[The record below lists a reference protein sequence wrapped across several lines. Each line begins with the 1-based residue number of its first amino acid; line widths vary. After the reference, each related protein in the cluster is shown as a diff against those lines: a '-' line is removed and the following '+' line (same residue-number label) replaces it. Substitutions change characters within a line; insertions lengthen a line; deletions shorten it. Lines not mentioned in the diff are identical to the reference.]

1 MRRRLPPL
9 NSLRA
14 FESAAR
20 QLSFTKAADELAVT
34 QSAVSHQVAALEEW
48 AGVPLFKRQGR
59 AMVLTEAAARFL
71 PAVTVAL
78 DQIALA
84 GRKLQAVDPTHGWL
98 TVAVMP
104 SFAAKWLVPRL
115 ADFHEKNPDMDV
127 WIATFEAQTG
137 ALGTDVDV
145 AIRYGRGD
153 WPGLTSVKIMSE
165 ELFPVCA
172 PRVAD
177 RLKSPHDL
185 AGSTLLHDEL
195 REDWAMWFAAAGLS
209 GVDPARGPGF
219 DDSGL
224 LIQAAIEG
232 LGVALGRS
240 VLVKGDLE
248 AGRLARPF
256 DIAIPAEFAYYL
268 VYPPDL
274 EAAPKIEVFRHWLLS
289 TARAMQAKEGN
300 A

>member
-1 MRRRLPPL
+1 MMKRKLPPL

-20 QLSFTKAADELAVT
+20 HLSFTRAADELAVT
-34 QSAVSHQVAALEEW
+34 QSAVSHQVTALEEW

-59 AMVLTEAAARFL
+59 AMVLTEAAVKFL
-71 PAVTVAL
+71 PAVSTAL

-137 ALGTDVDV
+137 ALGSDIDV

-153 WPGLTSVKIMSE
+153 WPGLASVRIMSE

-172 PRVAD
+172 PRLAAS
-177 RLKSPHDL
+177 LKAPADL
-185 AGSTLLHDEL
+185 ASATLLHDEL
-195 REDWAMWFAAAGLS
+195 REDWAMWFAAAGLT
-209 GVDPARGPGF
+209 GVATARGPGF

-240 VLVKGDLE
+240 VLVKGDLD
-248 AGRLARPF
+248 AGRLVRPF
-256 DIAIPAEFAYYL
+256 DVALAAEFAYYL

-274 EAAPKIEVFRHWLLS
+274 ENAPKIETFRTWLLA
-289 TARAMQAKEGN
+289 TAQATV
-300 A
+300 

>member
-1 MRRRLPPL
+1 MKRKLPPL

-20 QLSFTKAADELAVT
+20 HLSFTRAADELAVT
-34 QSAVSHQVAALEEW
+34 QSAVSHQVNALEAW

-59 AMVLTEAAARFL
+59 AMVLTEAAVKFL
-71 PAVTVAL
+71 PAVTTAL

-84 GRKLQAVDPTHGWL
+84 GRKLQAVDPSHGWL

-115 ADFHEKNPDMDV
+115 ADFHEKNPDIDV

-137 ALGTDVDV
+137 ALGSDIDV

-153 WPGLTSVKIMSE
+153 WPGLASVRIMSE

-172 PRVAD
+172 PRLAAG
-177 RLKSPHDL
+177 LKAPADL
-185 AGSTLLHDEL
+185 ASATLLHDEL
-195 REDWAMWFAAAGLS
+195 REDWAMWFAAAGLT
-209 GVDPARGPGF
+209 GVDTARGPGF

-240 VLVKGDLE
+240 VLVKGDLD
-248 AGRLARPF
+248 AGRLVRPF
-256 DIAIPAEFAYYL
+256 DVALAAEFAYYL

-274 EAAPKIEVFRHWLLS
+274 ENAPKIETFRTWLLA
-289 TARAMQAKEGN
+289 TARATG
-300 A
+300 

>member
-1 MRRRLPPL
+1 MKRRLPPL

-20 QLSFTKAADELAVT
+20 QLSFTKAAEELAVT

-59 AMVLTEAAARFL
+59 AMVLTEAAVKFL
-71 PAVTVAL
+71 PAVTAAL

-137 ALGTDVDV
+137 ALGSDIDV

-153 WPGLTSVKIMSE
+153 WPGLTSVRIMSE

-172 PRVAD
+172 PRLAAS
-177 RLKSPHDL
+177 LKTPADL
-185 AGSTLLHDEL
+185 AQATLLHDEL
-195 REDWAMWFAAAGLS
+195 REDWGMWFAAAGLT
-209 GVDPARGPGF
+209 GVDTARGPGF

-240 VLVKGDLE
+240 VLVQGDLD
-248 AGRLARPF
+248 AGRLVRPF
-256 DIAIPAEFAYYL
+256 DVALSAEFAYYL

-274 EAAPKIEVFRHWLLS
+274 ENAPKIETFRTWLRT
-289 TARAMQAKEGN
+289 TARGMG
-300 A
+300 

>member
-1 MRRRLPPL
+1 M
-9 NSLRA
+9 
-14 FESAAR
+14 
-20 QLSFTKAADELAVT
+20 SFTRAADELSVT
-34 QSAVSHQVAALEEW
+34 QSAVSHQVQTLEDW

-59 AMVLTEAAARFL
+59 QMVLTEAAVKFL
-71 PAVTVAL
+71 PSVTAAL
-78 DQIALA
+78 DQLALA
-84 GRKLQAVDPTHGWL
+84 SRKLQAVDPTHGWL
-98 TVAVMP
+98 TVAMMP

-115 ADFHEKNPDMDV
+115 ADFHAGNPDMDV
-127 WIATFEAQTG
+127 WIATFEPQTG

-145 AIRYGRGD
+145 AIRYGAGE
-153 WPGLTSVKIMSE
+153 WPGLTSVKILSE

-172 PRVAD
+172 PRLAAGLHVP
-177 RLKSPHDL
+177 SDL
-185 AGSTLLHDEL
+185 TKATLLHDEL
-195 REDWAMWFAAAGLS
+195 REDWSMWFRASGLTT
-209 GVDPARGPGF
+209 VDPSRGPGF

-248 AGRLARPF
+248 AGRLVRPF
-256 DIAIPAEFAYYL
+256 TTSIPAENAFYL

-274 EAAPKIEVFRHWLLS
+274 ESAPKIRTFREWLL
-289 TARAMQAKEGN
+289 RAA

>member
-20 QLSFTKAADELAVT
+20 NLSFTKAADELAVT
-34 QSAVSHQVAALEEW
+34 QSAVSHQVTSLEEW

-59 AMVLTEAAARFL
+59 AVVLTEAATKFL
-71 PAVTVAL
+71 PAVTTAL
-78 DQIALA
+78 DQLALA

-98 TVAVMP
+98 TVAMMP

-115 ADFHEKNPDMDV
+115 TDFHEKNPDMDV

-137 ALGTDVDV
+137 ALGTDVDL

-153 WPGLTSVKIMSE
+153 WPGLASVKILSE

-172 PRVAD
+172 PRLAVSLREPAD
-177 RLKSPHDL
+177 LMN
-185 AGSTLLHDEL
+185 ATLLHDEL
-195 REDWAMWFAAAGLS
+195 REDWSMWFRAAGITAT
-209 GVDPARGPGF
+209 DPARGPGF

-248 AGRLARPF
+248 AGRLVKPF
-256 DIAIPAEFAYYL
+256 NIAIPAESAFYL

-274 EAAPKIEVFRHWLLS
+274 ENTPKIASFRKWLLE
-289 TARAMQAKEGN
+289 TAEAESKQHPN
-300 A
+300 

>member
-1 MRRRLPPL
+1 
-9 NSLRA
+9 
-14 FESAAR
+14 
-20 QLSFTKAADELAVT
+20 
-34 QSAVSHQVAALEEW
+34 
-48 AGVPLFKRQGR
+48 
-59 AMVLTEAAARFL
+59 MVLTEAAVKFL
-71 PAVTVAL
+71 PAVSTAL

-137 ALGTDVDV
+137 ALGSDIDV

-153 WPGLTSVKIMSE
+153 WPGLASVRIMSE

-172 PRVAD
+172 PRLAAG
-177 RLKSPHDL
+177 LKTPADL
-185 AGSTLLHDEL
+185 ANATLLHDEL
-195 REDWAMWFAAAGLS
+195 REDWGMWFAAAGLT
-209 GVDPARGPGF
+209 GVDTARGPGF

-240 VLVKGDLE
+240 VLVKGDLD
-248 AGRLARPF
+248 AGRLVRPF
-256 DIAIPAEFAYYL
+256 DVALGAEFAYYL

-274 EAAPKIEVFRHWLLS
+274 ENAPKIETFRTWLLA
-289 TARAMQAKEGN
+289 TAGAA
-300 A
+300 

>member
-1 MRRRLPPL
+1 MMKRR
-9 NSLRA
+9 NITLRQLKV
-14 FESAAR
+14 FERVAR
-20 QLSFTKAADELAVT
+20 RLSFTRAADELAVT
-34 QSAVSHQVAALEEW
+34 QSAVSHQVTALEEW

-59 AMVLTEAAARFL
+59 AMVLTEAAVKFL
-71 PAVTVAL
+71 PAVSTAL

-137 ALGTDVDV
+137 ALGSDIDV

-153 WPGLTSVKIMSE
+153 WPGLASVRIMSE

-172 PRVAD
+172 PRLAAG
-177 RLKSPHDL
+177 LKAPADL
-185 AGSTLLHDEL
+185 ASSTLLHDEL
-195 REDWAMWFAAAGLS
+195 REDWAMWFAAAGLT
-209 GVDPARGPGF
+209 GVDTARGPGF

-240 VLVKGDLE
+240 VLVKGDLD
-248 AGRLARPF
+248 AGRLVRPF
-256 DIAIPAEFAYYL
+256 DVALAAEFAYYL

-274 EAAPKIEVFRHWLLS
+274 ESAPKIETFRTWLLA
-289 TARAMQAKEGN
+289 TAQATV
-300 A
+300 

>member
-1 MRRRLPPL
+1 MKRRLPPL

-20 QLSFTKAADELAVT
+20 HLSFTKAADELAVT
-34 QSAVSHQVAALEEW
+34 QSAVSHQVNALEEW

-59 AMVLTEAAARFL
+59 AMVLTEAAVKFL
-71 PAVTVAL
+71 PAVSTAL

-137 ALGTDVDV
+137 ALGSDIDV

-153 WPGLTSVKIMSE
+153 WPGLASVRIMSE

-172 PRVAD
+172 PRLAAS
-177 RLKSPHDL
+177 LKAPADL
-185 AGSTLLHDEL
+185 ASATLLHDEL
-195 REDWAMWFAAAGLS
+195 REDWAMWFAAAGLT
-209 GVDPARGPGF
+209 GVATARGPGF

-240 VLVKGDLE
+240 VLVKGDLD
-248 AGRLARPF
+248 AGRLVRPF
-256 DIAIPAEFAYYL
+256 DVALAAEFAYYL

-274 EAAPKIEVFRHWLLS
+274 ENAPKIETFRTWLLA
-289 TARAMQAKEGN
+289 TAQATV
-300 A
+300 

>member
-20 QLSFTKAADELAVT
+20 LLSFTKAADELAVT
-34 QSAVSHQVAALEEW
+34 QSAVSHQVTALEEW

-59 AMVLTEAAARFL
+59 AVVLTEAAVKFL
-71 PAVTVAL
+71 PSVSTAL
-78 DQIALA
+78 DQLALA

-115 ADFHEKNPDMDV
+115 SDFHDKNPDMDV

-137 ALGTDVDV
+137 ALGSDVDL

-153 WPGLTSVKIMSE
+153 WPGLTSVKILAE

-172 PRVAD
+172 PKLAPTLRVPAD
-177 RLKSPHDL
+177 LMR
-185 AGSTLLHDEL
+185 ATLLHDEL
-195 REDWAMWFAAAGLS
+195 REDWSMWFRAANLTAT
-209 GVDPARGPGF
+209 DPARGPGF

-240 VLVKGDLE
+240 VLVKGDLD
-248 AGRLARPF
+248 AGRLKRPF

-274 EAAPKIEVFRHWLLS
+274 ENAPKIEVFRSWLLA
-289 TARAMQAKEGN
+289 TAQATLSAEGK

>member
-1 MRRRLPPL
+1 
-9 NSLRA
+9 
-14 FESAAR
+14 
-20 QLSFTKAADELAVT
+20 LSFTRAAEELAVT
-34 QSAVSHQVAALEEW
+34 QSAVSHQVNALEAW

-59 AMVLTEAAARFL
+59 AMVLTEAAVKFL
-71 PAVTVAL
+71 PAVSSAL

-84 GRKLQAVDPTHGWL
+84 GRKLLAVDPAHGWL

-115 ADFHEKNPDMDV
+115 ADFHEKNPDLDV
-127 WIATFEAQTG
+127 WIATFEEQTG
-137 ALGTDVDV
+137 ALGSDVDV

-153 WPGLTSVKIMSE
+153 WPGLASVRIMSE

-172 PRVAD
+172 PRLATTLKTPAD
-177 RLKSPHDL
+177 LSR
-185 AGSTLLHDEL
+185 ATLLHDEL
-195 REDWAMWFAAAGLS
+195 REDWGMWFAAAGLT
-209 GVDPARGPGF
+209 GLDTARGPGF

-240 VLVKGDLE
+240 VLVKGDLD
-248 AGRLARPF
+248 AGRLVRPF
-256 DIAIPAEFAYYL
+256 DVALAAEFAYYL

-274 EAAPKIEVFRHWLLS
+274 ETAPKIETFRTWLLA
-289 TARAMQAKEGN
+289 TAGAA
-300 A
+300 

>member
-1 MRRRLPPL
+1 MMKRKLPPL

-20 QLSFTKAADELAVT
+20 HLSFTRAADELAVT
-34 QSAVSHQVAALEEW
+34 QSAVSHQVSALEEW

-59 AMVLTEAAARFL
+59 AMVLTEAAVKFL
-71 PAVTVAL
+71 PAVSTAL

-84 GRKLQAVDPTHGWL
+84 GRKLQAVDPAHGWL

-127 WIATFEAQTG
+127 WIATFEDQTG
-137 ALGTDVDV
+137 ALGSDIDV

-153 WPGLTSVKIMSE
+153 WPGLASVRIMSE

-172 PRVAD
+172 PRLAASLNTPAD
-177 RLKSPHDL
+177 LSH
-185 AGSTLLHDEL
+185 ATLLHDEL
-195 REDWAMWFAAAGLS
+195 REDWAMWFAAAGLT
-209 GVDPARGPGF
+209 GVDTARGPGF

-240 VLVKGDLE
+240 VLVKGDLD
-248 AGRLARPF
+248 AGRLVRPF
-256 DIAIPAEFAYYL
+256 DVALAAEFAYYL

-274 EAAPKIEVFRHWLLS
+274 ESAPKIETFRAWLLA
-289 TARAMQAKEGN
+289 TARATG
-300 A
+300 

>member
-1 MRRRLPPL
+1 MKRRLPPL

-20 QLSFTKAADELAVT
+20 HLSFTKAADELAVT
-34 QSAVSHQVAALEEW
+34 QSAVSHQVNALEAW

-59 AMVLTEAAARFL
+59 AMVLTEAAVKFL
-71 PAVTVAL
+71 PAVSSAL

-84 GRKLQAVDPTHGWL
+84 GRKLLAVDPAHGWL

-115 ADFHEKNPDMDV
+115 ADFNEENPDLDV
-127 WIATFEAQTG
+127 WIATFEDQTG
-137 ALGTDVDV
+137 ALGSDIDV

-153 WPGLTSVKIMSE
+153 WPGLASVRIMSE

-172 PRVAD
+172 PRLATS
-177 RLKSPHDL
+177 LENPADL
-185 AGSTLLHDEL
+185 AHATLLHDEL
-195 REDWAMWFAAAGLS
+195 REDWGMWFAAAGLT
-209 GVDPARGPGF
+209 GVDTARGPGF

-240 VLVKGDLE
+240 VLVKGDLD
-248 AGRLARPF
+248 AGRLVRPF
-256 DIAIPAEFAYYL
+256 DVALPAEFAYYL

-274 EAAPKIEVFRHWLLS
+274 ESAPKIETFRTWLLA
-289 TARAMQAKEGN
+289 TARA
-300 A
+300 

>member
-20 QLSFTKAADELAVT
+20 HLSFTKAADELAVT
-34 QSAVSHQVAALEEW
+34 QSAVSHQVTSLEAW

-59 AMVLTEAAARFL
+59 AVVLTQAAVKFL
-71 PAVTVAL
+71 PSVSTAL
-78 DQIALA
+78 DQNALA

-115 ADFHEKNPDMDV
+115 SDFQEKNPDLDV

-137 ALGTDVDV
+137 ALASDVDL

-153 WPGLTSVKIMSE
+153 WPGLTSVKILSE

-172 PRVAD
+172 PKLAPRLRSPAD
-177 RLKSPHDL
+177 LMQ
-185 AGSTLLHDEL
+185 STLLHDEL
-195 REDWAMWFAAAGLS
+195 REDWSMWFSAAKITAK
-209 GVDPARGPGF
+209 DPARGPGF
-219 DDSGL
+219 DDSSL

-240 VLVKGDLE
+240 VLVKGDLD
-248 AGRLARPF
+248 AGRLVRPF
-256 DIAIPAEFAYYL
+256 EVAIPAEFAYYL

-274 EAAPKIEVFRHWLLS
+274 ESAPKIEVFRNWLQS
-289 TARAMQAKEGN
+289 TARATQSG
-300 A
+300 

>member
-48 AGVPLFKRQGR
+48 AGIPLFKRQGR
-59 AMVLTEAAARFL
+59 AMVLTEAATRFL
-71 PAVTVAL
+71 PAVSAAL

-84 GRKLQAVDPTHGWL
+84 GRKLQAVDPAHGWL

-137 ALGTDVDV
+137 ALGSDVDV

-153 WPGLTSVKIMSE
+153 WPGLTAVKILSE

-172 PRVAD
+172 P
-177 RLKSPHDL
+177 KL
-185 AGSTLLHDEL
+185 AGQLKAPSDLVNATLLHDEL
-195 REDWAMWFAAAGLS
+195 REDWSMWFRAAGLTET
-209 GVDPARGPGF
+209 DPARGPGF

-248 AGRLARPF
+248 AGRLVRPF
-256 DIAIPAEFAYYL
+256 DIAIPAESAFYL

-274 EAAPKIEVFRHWLLS
+274 ENAPKIEIFRKWLVAS
-289 TARAMQAKEGN
+289 AQGK
-300 A
+300 

>member
-1 MRRRLPPL
+1 MKRRLPPL

-20 QLSFTKAADELAVT
+20 HLSFTKAADELAVT
-34 QSAVSHQVAALEEW
+34 QSAVSHQVNALEEW

-59 AMVLTEAAARFL
+59 AMVLTEAAVKFL
-71 PAVTVAL
+71 PAVSTAL

-137 ALGTDVDV
+137 ALGSDIDV
-145 AIRYGRGD
+145 AIRYGRGE
-153 WPGLTSVKIMSE
+153 WPGLASVRIMSE

-172 PRVAD
+172 PRLAAG
-177 RLKSPHDL
+177 LKAPADL
-185 AGSTLLHDEL
+185 ANATLLHDEL
-195 REDWAMWFAAAGLS
+195 REDWGMWFAAAGLT
-209 GVDPARGPGF
+209 GVDTARGPGF

-240 VLVKGDLE
+240 VLVKGDLD
-248 AGRLARPF
+248 AGRLVRPF
-256 DIAIPAEFAYYL
+256 DVALGAEFAYYL

-274 EAAPKIEVFRHWLLS
+274 ENAPKIETFRTWLLA
-289 TARAMQAKEGN
+289 TARAAG
-300 A
+300 

>member
-1 MRRRLPPL
+1 MKRRLPPL

-20 QLSFTKAADELAVT
+20 HLSFTRAADELAVT
-34 QSAVSHQVAALEEW
+34 QSAVSHQVNALEEW

-59 AMVLTEAAARFL
+59 AMVLTEAAVKFL
-71 PAVTVAL
+71 PAVSTAL

-137 ALGTDVDV
+137 ALGSDIDV

-153 WPGLTSVKIMSE
+153 WPGLASVRIMSE

-172 PRVAD
+172 PRLAAS
-177 RLKSPHDL
+177 LKAPADL
-185 AGSTLLHDEL
+185 ASATLLHDEL
-195 REDWAMWFAAAGLS
+195 REDWAMWFAAAGLT
-209 GVDPARGPGF
+209 GVATARGPGF

-240 VLVKGDLE
+240 VLVKGDLD
-248 AGRLARPF
+248 AGRLVRPF
-256 DIAIPAEFAYYL
+256 DVALAAEFAYYL

-274 EAAPKIEVFRHWLLS
+274 ENAPKIETFRTWLLA
-289 TARAMQAKEGN
+289 TAQATV
-300 A
+300 

>member
-1 MRRRLPPL
+1 MMKRKLPPL

-20 QLSFTKAADELAVT
+20 HLSFTRAADELAVT
-34 QSAVSHQVAALEEW
+34 QSAVSHQVTALEEW

-59 AMVLTEAAARFL
+59 AMVLTEAAVKFL
-71 PAVTVAL
+71 PAVSTAL

-127 WIATFEAQTG
+127 WIATFEDQTG
-137 ALGTDVDV
+137 ALGSDIDV

-153 WPGLTSVKIMSE
+153 WPGLASVRIMSE

-172 PRVAD
+172 PRLAAS
-177 RLKSPHDL
+177 LNTPADL
-185 AGSTLLHDEL
+185 AHATLLHDEL
-195 REDWAMWFAAAGLS
+195 REDWAMWFAAAGLT
-209 GVDPARGPGF
+209 GVDTARGPGF

-240 VLVKGDLE
+240 VLVKGDLD
-248 AGRLARPF
+248 AGRLVRPF
-256 DIAIPAEFAYYL
+256 DVALAAEFAYYL

-274 EAAPKIEVFRHWLLS
+274 ESAPKIETFRTWLLS
-289 TARAMQAKEGN
+289 TARATG
-300 A
+300 

>member
-1 MRRRLPPL
+1 MKRRLPPL

-20 QLSFTKAADELAVT
+20 HLSFTRAADELAVT
-34 QSAVSHQVAALEEW
+34 QSAVSHQVNALEEW

-59 AMVLTEAAARFL
+59 AMVLTEAAVKFL
-71 PAVTVAL
+71 PAVSTAL

-137 ALGTDVDV
+137 ALGSDIDV

-153 WPGLTSVKIMSE
+153 WPGLASVRIMSE

-172 PRVAD
+172 PRLAAG
-177 RLKSPHDL
+177 LKTPADL
-185 AGSTLLHDEL
+185 ANATLLHDEL
-195 REDWAMWFAAAGLS
+195 REDWGMWFAAAGLT
-209 GVDPARGPGF
+209 GVDTARGPGF

-240 VLVKGDLE
+240 VLVKGDLD
-248 AGRLARPF
+248 AGRLVRPF
-256 DIAIPAEFAYYL
+256 DVALGAEFAYYL

-274 EAAPKIEVFRHWLLS
+274 ENAPKIETFRTWLLA
-289 TARAMQAKEGN
+289 TAGAA
-300 A
+300 

>member
-1 MRRRLPPL
+1 MKRKLPPL

-20 QLSFTKAADELAVT
+20 HLSFTRAADELAVT
-34 QSAVSHQVAALEEW
+34 QSAISHQVTALEEW

-59 AMVLTEAAARFL
+59 AMVLTEAAVKFL
-71 PAVTVAL
+71 PAVSAAL

-98 TVAVMP
+98 TVA
-104 SFAAKWLVPRL
+104 
-115 ADFHEKNPDMDV
+115 DMDV
-127 WIATFEAQTG
+127 WIATFEDQAG
-137 ALGTDVDV
+137 ALGSDIDV

-153 WPGLTSVKIMSE
+153 WPGLASVRIMSE

-172 PRVAD
+172 PRLAAS
-177 RLKSPHDL
+177 LKTPADL
-185 AGSTLLHDEL
+185 AHATLLHDEL
-195 REDWAMWFAAAGLS
+195 REDWAMWFAAADLA
-209 GVDPARGPGF
+209 GVDTARGPGF

-240 VLVKGDLE
+240 VLVKGDLD
-248 AGRLARPF
+248 AGRLVRPF
-256 DIAIPAEFAYYL
+256 DVALTAEFAYYL
-268 VYPPDL
+268 VFPPDL
-274 EAAPKIEVFRHWLLS
+274 ENAPKIETFRTWLLA
-289 TARAMQAKEGN
+289 TARATG
-300 A
+300 

>member
-1 MRRRLPPL
+1 MKRRLPPL

-20 QLSFTKAADELAVT
+20 HLSFTKAADELAVT
-34 QSAVSHQVAALEEW
+34 QSAVSHQVNALEEW

-59 AMVLTEAAARFL
+59 AMVLTEAAVKFL
-71 PAVTVAL
+71 PAVSTAL

-137 ALGTDVDV
+137 ALGSDIDV

-153 WPGLTSVKIMSE
+153 WPGLASVRIMSE

-172 PRVAD
+172 PRLAAG
-177 RLKSPHDL
+177 LKAPADL
-185 AGSTLLHDEL
+185 ANATLLHDEL
-195 REDWAMWFAAAGLS
+195 REDWGMWFAAAGLT
-209 GVDPARGPGF
+209 GVDTARGPGF

-240 VLVKGDLE
+240 VLVKGDLD
-248 AGRLARPF
+248 AGRLVRPF
-256 DIAIPAEFAYYL
+256 DVALGAEFAYYL

-274 EAAPKIEVFRHWLLS
+274 ENAPKIETFRTWLLA
-289 TARAMQAKEGN
+289 TARAAG
-300 A
+300 

>member
-1 MRRRLPPL
+1 MKRRLPPL

-20 QLSFTKAADELAVT
+20 HLSFTKAADELAVT
-34 QSAVSHQVAALEEW
+34 QSAVSHQVNALEEW

-59 AMVLTEAAARFL
+59 AMVLTEAAVKFL
-71 PAVTVAL
+71 PAVSTAL

-137 ALGTDVDV
+137 ALGSDIDV

-153 WPGLTSVKIMSE
+153 WPGLASVCIMSE

-172 PRVAD
+172 PRLAAS
-177 RLKSPHDL
+177 LQTPADL
-185 AGSTLLHDEL
+185 AHATLLHDEL
-195 REDWAMWFAAAGLS
+195 REDWAMWFAAAGLT
-209 GVDPARGPGF
+209 GVDTARGPGF

-240 VLVKGDLE
+240 VLVRGDLD
-248 AGRLARPF
+248 AGRLVRPF
-256 DIAIPAEFAYYL
+256 DVALGAEFAYHL

-274 EAAPKIEVFRHWLLS
+274 ENAPKIEVFRNWLLA
-289 TARAMQAKEGN
+289 TAGALPQS
-300 A
+300 